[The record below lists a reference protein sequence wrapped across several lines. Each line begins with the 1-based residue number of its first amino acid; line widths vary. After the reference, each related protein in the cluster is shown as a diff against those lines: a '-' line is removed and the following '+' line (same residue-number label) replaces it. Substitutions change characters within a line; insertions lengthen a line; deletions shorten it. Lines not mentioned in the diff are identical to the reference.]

1 MSGTGAGSE
10 QRAKAERLRALHHS
24 PPVLVLPNAWDV
36 ASALVFA
43 RHPGCRALAT
53 TSAGVAAVLGYP
65 DGELIPRADMLELVE
80 RITRA
85 VDLPVTADLEAGYG
99 ATPDDAAETAA
110 GAIDAGAVGLNL
122 EDGVVG
128 EQALVPVYAHVGKI
142 EAVRQVGEE
151 LDVPL
156 VVNARVDTYI
166 NSVGKPEERFEETV
180 RRANAYRRAGA
191 DSLFVPA
198 VVDAETIAALAKALD
213 GPLNVLAGAGTPTVG
228 ELERLGV
235 ARLSI
240 GSGAHRATMAL
251 TERIADELL
260 REGSFTFLDG
270 ALPYQDTQE
279 LLGAR
284 AGSGLMRPLLVL
296 AVAVVCAHRDEPRL
310 RSQGVRARRLGHA
323 RRETPARETRNSH
336 GCRREPAV
344 LRRGGSSSRRSA
356 PPARFPSAS

>member
-1 MSGTGAGSE
+1 MSGTGARSE
-10 QRAKAERLRALHHS
+10 QRAKAQRLRALHHG
-24 PPVLVLPNAWDV
+24 PPLLVLSNAWDV
-36 ASALVFA
+36 ASALLFA
-43 RHPGCRALAT
+43 RHPACRALAT
-53 TSAGVAAVLGYP
+53 TSAGLAAVLGYP

-85 VDLPVTADLEAGYG
+85 VELPVTADLEAGYG
-99 ATPDDAAETAA
+99 ATPDEAAETAA
-110 GAIDAGAVGLNL
+110 GAIIAGAVGLNL
-122 EDGVVG
+122 EDGVPG
-128 EQALVPVYAHVGKI
+128 EPTLVPVDVHVAKI
-142 EAVRQVGEE
+142 EAVRQVGEA
-151 LDVPL
+151 LGVPL

-198 VVDAETIAALAKALD
+198 VVDAETIAELAKAID
-213 GPLNVLAGAGTPTVG
+213 GPLNVLAGTGTPTVD

-235 ARLSI
+235 ARLSV

-279 LLGAR
+279 LLGL
-284 AGSGLMRPLLVL
+284 G
-296 AVAVVCAHRDEPRL
+296 RD
-310 RSQGVRARRLGHA
+310 
-323 RRETPARETRNSH
+323 
-336 GCRREPAV
+336 
-344 LRRGGSSSRRSA
+344 RG
-356 PPARFPSAS
+356 